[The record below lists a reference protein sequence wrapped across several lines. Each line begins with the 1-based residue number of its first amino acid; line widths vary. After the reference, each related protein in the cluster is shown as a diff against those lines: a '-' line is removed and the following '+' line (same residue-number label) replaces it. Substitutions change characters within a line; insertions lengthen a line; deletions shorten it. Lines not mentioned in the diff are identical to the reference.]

1 MSTGWNIYLIHY
13 EELTGIDCQMKEG
26 GSDPPSFYSYSFGVR
41 FQIFNS
47 QRGKIPF
54 WSSSLRHLQAD
65 SLLCPADLD
74 DIAGHAYLGDDLVQL
89 KVACDGEL
97 D

>member
-41 FQIFNS
+41 FRIFN
-47 QRGKIPF
+47 
-54 WSSSLRHLQAD
+54 
-65 SLLCPADLD
+65 LLCPADLD